1 MPNDPTHNWSVQ
13 SLCMKETAAKMAD
26 ASHERIQRD
35 ASVLLTISYVLHHGP
50 SCVQT
55 HAPFTDLIEQF
66 SLSPGSES
74 LLLRGELCARAL
86 ENRPVHHRGIWQ
98 IKHLSALY
106 KSESSE
112 MLMSPVTTLSSRRAS
127 VEQCPALLLAA
138 LSYFFLFLSLFL
150 NMLI

>member
-1 MPNDPTHNWSVQ
+1 MSNDPTHIWLVQ
-13 SLCMKETAAKMAD
+13 SLCMKETAVKMAD

-35 ASVLLTISYVLHHGP
+35 ASVLLTISYVLHHGQ

-74 LLLRGELCARAL
+74 LLRRGELCARAL
-86 ENRPVHHRGIWQ
+86 EKRHVHHRGIWQ

-127 VEQCPALLLAA
+127 VEQCPALLLAG
-138 LSYFFLFLSLFL
+138 LSFFFSISL
-150 NMLI
+150 